1 MMLDP
6 RHAAWI
12 AAMKAAGRGGLKAA
26 DNIVRGETWSTVIRV
41 AADWSGDTITA
52 SLGYEPDDGVSEAN
66 DLSVNVGSYSGITLQ
81 LSSGS
86 TATLEDDADGDGL
99 VSVLFDLHR
108 TPSGGSK
115 YLAFGGW
122 TYITGSVGNV

>member
-52 SLGYEPDDGVSEAN
+52 SLGYEPDD
-66 DLSVNVGSYSGITLQ
+66 LSVNVGSYSGSYTDITLQ

-99 VSVLFDLHR
+99 VSVLFDLHLFR
-108 TPSGGSK
+108 
-115 YLAFGGW
+115 
-122 TYITGSVGNV
+122 VGLFYP